1 MASSTDKA
9 GHGPQGTNPKDL
21 HASTQHGGGHGGGSS
36 FPPFNKETFSS
47 QLIWLALTFTALY
60 LLMSRV
66 ALPRVA
72 EVVEGRRERIK
83 RDLEAA
89 EKLKADTDKA
99 LAAYEQAHADAR
111 AKAGSIAKETHE
123 RLAAETD
130 KERARVDGEMNAR
143 ISAAEQRIAAKR
155 TESKAHVTKAASEAA
170 VAIVARLTGETVSAA
185 DAEAALPASNKG

>member
-9 GHGPQGTNPKDL
+9 GHGTNPKDL

-66 ALPRVA
+66 ALPRIA

-89 EKLKADTDKA
+89 EKLKADTEKA

-130 KERARVDGEMNAR
+130 KERARVDAEMNTR
-143 ISAAEQRIAAKR
+143 ITAAEQRIAANK
-155 TESKAHVTKAASEAA
+155 SKAMASVTD
-170 VAIVARLTGETVSAA
+170 IAA
-185 DAEAALPASNKG
+185 DVAGTLVGKLVGAAPTADEVRKALAPAGK

>member
-143 ISAAEQRIAAKR
+143 ISAAEQRIAANK
-155 TESKAHVTKAASEAA
+155 SKAMASVTD
-170 VAIVARLTGETVSAA
+170 IAA
-185 DAEAALPASNKG
+185 DVASTLVGKLVGTAPTADEVRQALAPTK

>member
-47 QLIWLALTFTALY
+47 QLIWLALVFTALY
-60 LLMSRV
+60 MLMSRV
-66 ALPRVA
+66 ALPRIA
-72 EVVEGRRERIK
+72 EVVEGRRDRIK

-89 EKLKADTDKA
+89 EKLKVETEKA

-111 AKAGSIAKETHE
+111 SKAGSIAKETHE
-123 RLAAETD
+123 RLSAETD
-130 KERARVDGEMNAR
+130 KERARVDAEMNSR
-143 ISAAEQRIAAKR
+143 IAAAEQRIAANK
-155 TESKAHVTKAASEAA
+155 SKAMASVTDIAAEVASTLVGKLIGAAPTPDEVRKALA
-170 VAIVARLTGETVSAA
+170 
-185 DAEAALPASNKG
+185 PAGK